1 MTVAEL
7 LQKLL
12 VFPPDLEVTISD
24 GFDFRFY
31 RGNYSV
37 ELTEIDDEPCVDIG
51 VGGCEVDPE

>member
-37 ELTEIDDEPCVDIG
+37 ELIEVDDESCVDIG
-51 VGGCEVDPE
+51 VGGCEVDFE